1 MTGAVMVDLTIYF
14 CDGTVENVA
23 VQTLGVSYGGGCA
36 ASVDHLDLSDVDGK
50 GVILTRT
57 KFPTFERDR
66 TDTFLSEVVLVP
78 PERMQEAVLVKN
90 GIETLAFRDKDGA
103 MVRPDLALLFGFEE
117 TRSHIGGA
125 LLGKIGL
132 GDMPASVVEK
142 FADGEEDEGGFEDDD
157 GVFFA

>member
-1 MTGAVMVDLTIYF
+1 MVDLTIYF

-36 ASVDHLDLSDVDGK
+36 ASVDHIDFSDVDGK

-57 KFPTFERDR
+57 KFPTFERNG

-78 PERMQEAVLVKN
+78 PERMREAVLVKN
-90 GIETLAFRDKDGA
+90 GIETLAFRDKDGV

-117 TRSHIGGA
+117 ARAHIASA
-125 LLGKIGL
+125 LIGKIGL
-132 GDMPASVVEK
+132 GEMPASVIEK
-142 FADGEEDEGGFEDDD
+142 FADDEEGEDDFGDGEEGI
-157 GVFFA
+157 VLFA